1 MTRIYLGLGSNINPE
16 EHIPA
21 GIESLKTLFAA
32 VQVSPIYLSP
42 AFGFEGDDFHNLVVI
57 AETDLSAEHV
67 IEQLRELEFQHGRP
81 QNAEKYSSRT
91 LDIDLL
97 MYGDFVGEVCGYQIP
112 RNDIYKFDFV
122 LRPLADLV
130 PAESAPGSSE
140 TFAELWQ
147 AMADASE
154 LQEVC
159 LAE

>member
-1 MTRIYLGLGSNINPE
+1 MTRIYLGLGSNIKPE
-16 EHIPA
+16 KHIPE
-21 GIESLKTLFAA
+21 GINSLKALFSDL
-32 VQVSPIYLSP
+32 QVSPIYLSP

-57 AETDLSAEHV
+57 AETDLTAEQV

-97 MYGDFVGEVCGYQIP
+97 MYGDFIGEVCGYQIP
-112 RNDIYKFDFV
+112 RKDIYKFDFV

-130 PAESAPGSSE
+130 PEESAPGSSK

-147 AMADASE
+147 ELDQKSE
-154 LQEVC
+154 LKII
-159 LAE
+159 

>member
-16 EHIPA
+16 KHIPA
-21 GIESLKTLFAA
+21 GIESLKTLFSA

-57 AETDLSAEHV
+57 AESDLTAEQV

-81 QNAEKYSSRT
+81 KNAEKYSSRT

-112 RNDIYKFDFV
+112 RQDIYKFDFV

-130 PAESAPGSSE
+130 PAETAPGKKESFS
-140 TFAELWQ
+140 ELWA
-147 AMADASE
+147 AMAGASE
-154 LQEVC
+154 LQEVFV
-159 LAE
+159 AE